1 MKNKH
6 KSRRIGTY
14 CLSFLIAGCLQINA
28 QKVSF
33 SEGTV
38 SLKEAFQK
46 IEASSKYKIA
56 YNGTQLDV
64 NKKVVLNQKNA
75 EVLDVLSQ
83 VLAGTGYTYSV
94 KGDYLVITSPSQHA
108 VNQKVQNV
116 KGVIVDETGE
126 LFFRSSI
133 SSSGS

>member
-64 NKKVVLNQKNA
+64 NKKVVLNQKNV

-94 KGDYLVITSPSQHA
+94 KGDYLVITSPSQNA
-108 VNQKVQNV
+108 VNQKV
-116 KGVIVDETGE
+116 
-126 LFFRSSI
+126 
-133 SSSGS
+133 

>member
-33 SEGTV
+33 NEGTV

-64 NKKVVLNQKNA
+64 NKK
-75 EVLDVLSQ
+75 
-83 VLAGTGYTYSV
+83 
-94 KGDYLVITSPSQHA
+94 
-108 VNQKVQNV
+108 
-116 KGVIVDETGE
+116 
-126 LFFRSSI
+126 SSLI
-133 SSSGS
+133 KTMWKYWMY

>member
-14 CLSFLIAGCLQINA
+14 CLCFLIAGCLQINA

-33 SEGTV
+33 NEGTV

-64 NKKVVLNQKNA
+64 SKRVQLNQKNV
-75 EVLDVLSQ
+75 EVLDVLKQ
-83 VLAGTGYTYSV
+83 ILADTGYTYSI
-94 KGDYLVITSPSQHA
+94 KGDYVVISVPAKNA
-108 VNQKVQNV
+108 VDQKE
-116 KGVIVDETGE
+116 KP
-126 LFFRSSI
+126 
-133 SSSGS
+133 

>member
-64 NKKVVLNQKNA
+64 NKKVVLNQKNV

-83 VLAGTGYTYSV
+83 VLAGTG
-94 KGDYLVITSPSQHA
+94 
-108 VNQKVQNV
+108 
-116 KGVIVDETGE
+116 
-126 LFFRSSI
+126 
-133 SSSGS
+133 

>member
-1 MKNKH
+1 MRNKH

-14 CLSFLIAGCLQINA
+14 CLCFLIAGCLQVNA

-33 SEGTV
+33 NEGTV

-64 NKKVVLNQKNA
+64 SKRVQLNQKMWK
-75 EVLDVLSQ
+75 
-83 VLAGTGYTYSV
+83 YWMY
-94 KGDYLVITSPSQHA
+94 
-108 VNQKVQNV
+108 
-116 KGVIVDETGE
+116 
-126 LFFRSSI
+126 
-133 SSSGS
+133 